1 MHALVT
7 DERKLT
13 RGLMRQIIGSI
24 QCNDLSTPMK
34 LLITERLKL
43 NAVKSNAK
51 QHSIYRDLLFLTFVA
66 LGRENINHSKDLM
79 VLISITFL
87 SFIYLFIAAFDRE
100 YRRAFESMTPK
111 DQLGLSAIDKPPSIG
126 AVLCR
131 RFFKE
136 LDLRLQTTNSLIT
149 NNNSTVSK

>member
-13 RGLMRQIIGSI
+13 RGLMRQIIGLI

-51 QHSIYRDLLFLTFVA
+51 QHSIYRDLLFLSFVA
-66 LGRENINHSKDLM
+66 LGRENINHSKAFI
-79 VLISITFL
+79 VLISF
-87 SFIYLFIAAFDRE
+87 
-100 YRRAFESMTPK
+100 
-111 DQLGLSAIDKPPSIG
+111 
-126 AVLCR
+126 
-131 RFFKE
+131 
-136 LDLRLQTTNSLIT
+136 
-149 NNNSTVSK
+149 

>member
-1 MHALVT
+1 LHALVT

-66 LGRENINHSKDLM
+66 LGRENINH
-79 VLISITFL
+79 T
-87 SFIYLFIAAFDRE
+87 AFDRE